1 VTGLISRAGFK
12 MIAHTHSY
20 AMRTL
25 HWKKGEL
32 ASTLGVA
39 DFLWPNKI
47 KAKSFSMHLTPKING
62 GIDISED

>member
-1 VTGLISRAGFK
+1 